1 MQKGMI
7 DMSDEKESREKQLSA
22 SESIASTLLLA
33 LGMLTTSRGA
43 FWMFNYDDTSDSNL
57 YASLAAVM
65 PLWAWAIG
73 FVVGGLLLILSSW
86 YIPRRDIK
94 KRFAVTLLIG
104 GGLSS
109 ASYFIVAIA
118 GFGNAINWLMPMQ
131 LIIFSMTTLMLAF
144 FGGTMLWQKKNMY

>member
-1 MQKGMI
+1 MQKGVG
-7 DMSDEKESREKQLSA
+7 DMSDEEERREEQLST

-33 LGMLTTSRGA
+33 LGMLTTARGTY
-43 FWMFNYDDTSDSNL
+43 WVFNSDNTSDSKM
-57 YASLAAVM
+57 YVSLATVM

-73 FVVGGLLLILSSW
+73 FVIGGLLLILSSW
-86 YIPRRDIK
+86 YLPRRDIK

-118 GFGNAINWLMPMQ
+118 GFGSAVNWLTPMQ
-131 LIIFSMTTLMLAF
+131 LIIFSMSTLMLAF
-144 FGGTMLWQKKNMY
+144 FGGMMLWQKRNMY

>member
-1 MQKGMI
+1 
-7 DMSDEKESREKQLSA
+7 MSDEKECREKQLSV

-33 LGMLTTSRGA
+33 LGMLTTSRGV
-43 FWMFNYDDTSDSNL
+43 FWMFNYDNTSDSNL

-94 KRFAVTLLIG
+94 KSFAVTLLIG

-118 GFGNAINWLMPMQ
+118 GFGNAINWMLPMQ

>member
-1 MQKGMI
+1 MI
-7 DMSDEKESREKQLSA
+7 DMSDEKESREKQLSV

-33 LGMLTTSRGA
+33 LGMLTTARGA
-43 FWMFNYDDTSDSNL
+43 FWMFNYDNTSDSNL

-73 FVVGGLLLILSSW
+73 FVIGGLLLILSSW
-86 YIPRRDIK
+86 YLPRRNIK
-94 KRFAVTLLIG
+94 KRFAVTLFIG

-118 GFGNAINWLMPMQ
+118 GFGNAVNWLTPMQ
-131 LIIFSMTTLMLAF
+131 LIIFSMATLMLAF

>member
-1 MQKGMI
+1 
-7 DMSDEKESREKQLSA
+7 MSDEKESREEQLSM

-33 LGMLTTSRGA
+33 LGLLTTARGA
-43 FWMFNYDDTSDSNL
+43 FWMFNSENTSDSNL

-73 FVVGGLLLILSSW
+73 FFMGGILIILSSW
-86 YIPRRDIK
+86 YLPRRHIK

-118 GFGNAINWLMPMQ
+118 GFGNAVNWLTPTQ
-131 LIIFSMTTLMLAF
+131 LIIFSVASLVLAF

>member
-1 MQKGMI
+1 
-7 DMSDEKESREKQLSA
+7 MSDEKESREKQLSL

-33 LGMLTTSRGA
+33 LGLLTTARGA
-43 FWMFNYDDTSDSNL
+43 FWVFNSENTNDSKL
-57 YASLAAVM
+57 YASLATVM

-86 YIPRRDIK
+86 YLPRRNIK

-118 GFGNAINWLMPMQ
+118 GFGNAINWLTPMQ
-131 LIIFSMTTLMLAF
+131 LIIFSMSTLMLAF
-144 FGGTMLWQKKNMY
+144 FGGTMLWQKRNMY

>member
-1 MQKGMI
+1 
-7 DMSDEKESREKQLSA
+7 MSNEKESREKQLTV

-43 FWMFNYDDTSDSNL
+43 FWVFNYDNTSDSQL

-118 GFGNAINWLMPMQ
+118 GFGNAINWLLPTQ
-131 LIIFSMTTLMLAF
+131 LIIFSMSTLMLAF
-144 FGGTMLWQKKNMY
+144 FGGLMLWQKRNMY

>member
-1 MQKGMI
+1 
-7 DMSDEKESREKQLSA
+7 MSDEKERREEHLSM

-33 LGMLTTSRGA
+33 LGMLTTARGTYWVLNA
-43 FWMFNYDDTSDSNL
+43 ENTNDSKL

-73 FVVGGLLLILSSW
+73 FVIGGLLLILSSW
-86 YIPRRDIK
+86 YLPRRNIK

-118 GFGNAINWLMPMQ
+118 GFGNAINWLTPMQ
-131 LIIFSMTTLMLAF
+131 LIIFSMATLMLAF
-144 FGGTMLWQKKNMY
+144 FGGTMLWQKRNMY

>member
-1 MQKGMI
+1 
-7 DMSDEKESREKQLSA
+7 MSDEKESREEQLSM

-33 LGMLTTSRGA
+33 LGMLTTTRGA
-43 FWMFNYDDTSDSNL
+43 FWMFNSENTSDSNL

-73 FVVGGLLLILSSW
+73 FFMGGILIILSSW
-86 YIPRRDIK
+86 YLPRRHIK

-104 GGLSS
+104 GCLSS

-118 GFGNAINWLMPMQ
+118 GFGNAVNWLTPTQ
-131 LIIFSMTTLMLAF
+131 LIIFSVASLVLAF
-144 FGGTMLWQKKNMY
+144 FGGMMLWQKRNMY

>member
-1 MQKGMI
+1 
-7 DMSDEKESREKQLSA
+7 MSDEKESREEQLSM

-33 LGMLTTSRGA
+33 LGLLTTARGTY
-43 FWMFNYDDTSDSNL
+43 WVFNAENTSDSEL

-73 FVVGGLLLILSSW
+73 FVIGGLLLILSSW
-86 YIPRRDIK
+86 YLPRRNIK

-118 GFGNAINWLMPMQ
+118 GFGNAINWLTPMQ
-131 LIIFSMTTLMLAF
+131 LIIFSMSTLMLAF
-144 FGGTMLWQKKNMY
+144 FGGTMLWQKRNMY

>member
-1 MQKGMI
+1 
-7 DMSDEKESREKQLSA
+7 MSDEKERREEQLSM

-33 LGMLTTSRGA
+33 LGLLTTARGA
-43 FWMFNYDDTSDSNL
+43 FWMFNSENASDSKL

-73 FVVGGLLLILSSW
+73 FVIGGLLLILSSW
-86 YIPRRDIK
+86 YLPRRNIK

-118 GFGNAINWLMPMQ
+118 GFGNAINWLTPMQ
-131 LIIFSMTTLMLAF
+131 LIIFSMSTLMLAF
-144 FGGTMLWQKKNMY
+144 FGGTMLWQKRNMY

>member
-1 MQKGMI
+1 
-7 DMSDEKESREKQLSA
+7 MSNEKELSEESLSV

-33 LGMLTTSRGA
+33 LGMVTTARGT
-43 FWMFNYDDTSDSNL
+43 FWMFNSGNTSDIKL
-57 YASLAAVM
+57 YASLAGVM

-73 FVVGGLLLILSSW
+73 FVIGGLLLILSSW
-86 YIPRRDIK
+86 YLPRRNIK

-118 GFGNAINWLMPMQ
+118 GFGNSINWLTPVQ
-131 LIIFSMTTLMLAF
+131 LIIFSMSTMMLSF
-144 FGGTMLWQKKNMY
+144 FGGMMLWQKKNMY

>member
-1 MQKGMI
+1 
-7 DMSDEKESREKQLSA
+7 MSDEDESREEQLSM

-33 LGMLTTSRGA
+33 LGLLTTARGA
-43 FWMFNYDDTSDSNL
+43 FWMFNSESTSDSNL

-73 FVVGGLLLILSSW
+73 FFIGGILIILSSW
-86 YIPRRDIK
+86 YLPRRHIK

-118 GFGNAINWLMPMQ
+118 GFGNAVNWLTPTQ
-131 LIIFSMTTLMLAF
+131 LIIFSVASLVLAF
-144 FGGTMLWQKKNMY
+144 FGGMHLWQKKNMY

>member
-7 DMSDEKESREKQLSA
+7 DMSDEKECREKQLSV

-33 LGMLTTSRGA
+33 IGLLTATRGA
-43 FWMFNYDDTSDSNL
+43 FWVFNYDNTSDSQL
-57 YASLAAVM
+57 YASLATVM

-118 GFGNAINWLMPMQ
+118 GFGNAINWLLPMQ
-131 LIIFSMTTLMLAF
+131 LIVFSMSTLMLAF
-144 FGGTMLWQKKNMY
+144 FGGLMLWQKRNMY

>member
-1 MQKGMI
+1 MQKGVV
-7 DMSDEKESREKQLSA
+7 DMSDEKECREEQLSM

-33 LGMLTTSRGA
+33 LGMLTTARGA
-43 FWMFNYDDTSDSNL
+43 FWMFNSENTSDSNL

-73 FVVGGLLLILSSW
+73 FFIGGILIILSSW
-86 YIPRRDIK
+86 YLPRRHIK

-118 GFGNAINWLMPMQ
+118 GFGNAVNWLTPTQ
-131 LIIFSMTTLMLAF
+131 LIIFSVASLVLAF
-144 FGGTMLWQKKNMY
+144 FGGMQLWQKKNMY

>member
-1 MQKGMI
+1 
-7 DMSDEKESREKQLSA
+7 MSDEKECREKQLTV

-33 LGMLTTSRGA
+33 LGMLTTSRGV

-94 KRFAVTLLIG
+94 KGFAVTLLIG

-118 GFGNAINWLMPMQ
+118 GFGNAINWLLPMQ
-131 LIIFSMTTLMLAF
+131 LIIFSMSTLMLAF
-144 FGGTMLWQKKNMY
+144 FGGMQLWQKRNMY

>member
-1 MQKGMI
+1 
-7 DMSDEKESREKQLSA
+7 MSDEKECREKQLSV

-94 KRFAVTLLIG
+94 KGFAVTLLIG

-118 GFGNAINWLMPMQ
+118 GFGNAINWLLPMQ

-144 FGGTMLWQKKNMY
+144 FGGTMLWQKKNTY

>member
-1 MQKGMI
+1 
-7 DMSDEKESREKQLSA
+7 MSDEKESREKQLSM

-33 LGMLTTSRGA
+33 LGMLTTARGTY
-43 FWMFNYDDTSDSNL
+43 WVFNSDNTSDSKM
-57 YASLAAVM
+57 YVSLATVM

-73 FVVGGLLLILSSW
+73 FVIGGLLLILSSW
-86 YIPRRDIK
+86 YLPRRGIK

-118 GFGNAINWLMPMQ
+118 GFGNAINWLTPMQ
-131 LIIFSMTTLMLAF
+131 LIIFSMSTLMLAF

>member
-1 MQKGMI
+1 
-7 DMSDEKESREKQLSA
+7 MSDEKESREKQLSA

-118 GFGNAINWLMPMQ
+118 GFGNAINWLLPMQ

-144 FGGTMLWQKKNMY
+144 FGGLMLWQKKNMY